1 MNLEDT
7 KKAAAAAVPDYVL
20 AIAPYQAGKPIGEL
34 AREFK
39 LDPAGIVKLASNEN
53 PLGLPE
59 SARRAMADAISGLGR
74 YPDPN
79 GFELKAALSARYGV
93 PADWITLGNGSNDL
107 LELASLALLAPGA
120 SAVYAQHAFTVYRL
134 ATQARGARHIMV
146 PARDYGHDLDAM
158 YDAIDEDTRLV
169 FIANPNNPT
178 GTFLSAD
185 RIAAFLAR
193 VHDRWGDRVT
203 VLLDEAYNEYLD
215 PEFRFDSARWV
226 EQYGNLIVSR
236 TFSKAYGLAGLRVG
250 YAIAQPG
257 LTDVLNR
264 VRQPFNVN
272 SLAQVAAIAAL
283 GDAAFLQQSYELN
296 KMGKQ
301 VLVEGFTR
309 LGLEFVPSYGN
320 FVLVRVGDAARINL
334 ELLKQGVIVRPVA
347 GDGLPEWLRVSIGLP
362 DENARFLDAL
372 TATLRAP

>member
-1 MNLEDT
+1 MNRDDS
-7 KKAAAAAVPDYVL
+7 KNAAAAAPDYVL
-20 AIAPYQAGKPIGEL
+20 AIAPYQAGKPIDEL

-59 SARRAMADAISGLGR
+59 SARRAITDIVNGLGR

-79 GFELKAALSARYGV
+79 GFDLKAALSARYGV

-120 SAVYAQHAFTVYRL
+120 AAVYAQHAFAVYRL
-134 ATQARGARHIMV
+134 ATQARGARHIVV
-146 PARDYGHDLDAM
+146 PARDYGHDLDRM
-158 YDAIDEDTRLV
+158 YDAIDADTRLV

-178 GTFLSAD
+178 GTFLPAGQ
-185 RIAAFLAR
+185 IEAFLAR
-193 VHDRWGDRVT
+193 VHDGWGGRVT

-215 PEFRFDSARWV
+215 PELRFDSARWV
-226 EQYGNLIVSR
+226 EQYSNLIVSR

-250 YAIAQPG
+250 FAMAQPR

-296 KMGKQ
+296 KAGKQ
-301 VLVEGFTR
+301 TLVDGFTR

-320 FVLVRVGDAARINL
+320 FVLVRVGDAARVNL
-334 ELLKQGVIVRPVA
+334 ELLKKGVIVRPVA
-347 GDGLPEWLRVSIGLP
+347 GDGLPEWLRVSIGLAE
-362 DENARFLDAL
+362 ENARFLDAL
-372 TATLRAP
+372 TATLGSP